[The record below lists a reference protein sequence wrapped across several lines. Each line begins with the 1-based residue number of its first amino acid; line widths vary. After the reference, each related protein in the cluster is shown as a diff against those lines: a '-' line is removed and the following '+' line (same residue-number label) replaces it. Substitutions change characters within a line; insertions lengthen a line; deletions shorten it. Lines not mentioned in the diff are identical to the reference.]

1 MNRPDGHRPGPNIPE
16 RSIPPENRSFA
27 LPRIGSERSF
37 GIQVGAILTLI
48 GLWPLAA
55 GGPVRLWALILAAF
69 LLLAAAFVPGWL
81 QPVNRLWFRF
91 GQLLGRIV
99 TPVVMGFVYFLIVT
113 PIALLLRLFG
123 KDVLRLKRDA
133 SVSSYWVAR
142 TPPGPAPESMR
153 DQF

>member
-1 MNRPDGHRPGPNIPE
+1 M
-16 RSIPPENRSFA
+16 
-27 LPRIGSERSF
+27 L
-37 GIQVGAILTLI
+37 AII

-55 GGPVRLWALILAAF
+55 GGSPRLWALILSA
-69 LLLAAAFVPGWL
+69 LLLLSAAFVPAWL

-91 GQLLGRIV
+91 GQLLGRIM
-99 TPVVMGFVYFLIVT
+99 TPIVMGFVYFLIVT

-123 KDVLRLKRDA
+123 KDVLGLKRDA

-142 TPPGPAPESMR
+142 APPGPKPGSMR